1 MDVILAFIHDNS
13 TFLATL
19 ATGWFGY
26 KATVASHLG
35 KSQYQSLKDE
45 LQEVNQTVTK
55 NCTTLGEQGQTLL
68 EVQED
73 MSLTKSGVLGNRR
86 RVLFKDMKE
95 AIRRGYKTLE
105 ECRETAILY
114 DGYEQLG
121 GNGEIKALYDIYMKL
136 PIKED

>member
-1 MDVILAFIHDNS
+1 MDAILAFIHDNS

-45 LQEVNQTVTK
+45 LQDVNQTVTK
-55 NCTTLGEQGQTLL
+55 NRDTLA
-68 EVQED
+68 
-73 MSLTKSGVLGNRR
+73 LTKNGVLGNRR

-95 AIRRGYKTLE
+95 AIRRGHKTLE

-114 DGYEQLG
+114 EGYEQLG